1 MKYVVEKIEN
11 NIVVLESLD
20 NEMKKEVLLSKLP
33 AGTKEGTILTY
44 ENDAYTKDEA
54 LEQQRRASI
63 KSKFDMLRKK

>member
-20 NEMKKEVLLSKLP
+20 NKMKKEVLLSKLP

-54 LEQQRRASI
+54 LEQQVEMEDANEGEHYENE
-63 KSKFDMLRKK
+63 